1 MFITMIGNSFHA
13 QDIPPVE
20 DLIYSLRFEID
31 HASVESGTY
40 VYGPENSS
48 ARRLGSSEVGLTAL
62 YDLRV
67 RIKTRNANYK
77 SAFIDINSVM
87 QKLRSTPDLEGLL
100 LTGEKGSSA
109 IVVKVSSKSIEIS
122 YHVHKDYTGPQNQF
136 YFKTKVFALGE
147 YVLA

>member
-1 MFITMIGNSFHA
+1 MFITMIGKSFYS
-13 QDIPPVE
+13 QDKSPVE
-20 DLIYSLRFEID
+20 DIIYSLRFEID

-67 RIKTRNANYK
+67 RIKTRSGDYK
-77 SAFIDINSVM
+77 AVCVDVNSAM
-87 QKLRSTPDLEGLL
+87 QKLRSTPNVDGLL

-109 IVVKVSSKSIEIS
+109 IVVKVNSKSVEIN
-122 YHVHKDYTGPQNQF
+122 YHVYRDYTGPQNQS
-136 YFKTKVFALGE
+136 YFKTKVFALCE
-147 YVLA
+147 YAFA